1 MDNYILDYEHK
12 KTIQLSNDAFYY
24 LQYDEELLDESN
36 LEEAQEIQQM
46 FPFGFYINEGWT
58 TVKDSDLIEATF
70 IPYKKS
76 DIDWDEY
83 IELTKYL
90 RAQIKWLDSNHIR
103 LWWHNLET
111 NSLEL
116 KGDFEVCVNEF
127 GNKYFKTNNIS
138 TYFLKRFHKRQ

>member
-24 LQYDEELLDESN
+24 LIYDEELLDESN
-36 LEEAQEIQQM
+36 LEEAQEIKQM

-58 TVKDSDLIEATF
+58 TVEDSDLIEATF

-103 LWWHNLET
+103 LWWYNLET

-116 KGDFEVCVNEF
+116 KGDFEVRVNEF

-138 TYFLKRFHKRQ
+138 TYFLKGFHKRQ

>member
-12 KTIQLSNDAFYY
+12 KIIQLSNDAFYY

-46 FPFGFYINEGWT
+46 FPFGFYINEGWA

-76 DIDWDEY
+76 DID
-83 IELTKYL
+83 
-90 RAQIKWLDSNHIR
+90 
-103 LWWHNLET
+103 
-111 NSLEL
+111 
-116 KGDFEVCVNEF
+116 
-127 GNKYFKTNNIS
+127 
-138 TYFLKRFHKRQ
+138 